1 MLKHFFFASF
11 ILFFLIVLPA
21 KAEVLDSDK
30 DGLSDVDEI
39 YIYHTDP
46 QLPDTDGDGYLDNQ
60 EISKG
65 FSPLIANKQLKEV
78 DSDNDGLNDAQEL
91 ILGTDLGKVD
101 TDGDGHLDG
110 SEVDTGFDPLS
121 PNTEKIAKKIEIDL
135 KTQTLV
141 YYFGD
146 KKMDE
151 FLISSG
157 IPSLPTPKGQFKVLK
172 KKPIVNYS
180 GPGYYLPNTKWNLLF
195 TYKGGLGVFV
205 HGAYWHHNFGHPMS
219 HGCINVAYSDMEDL
233 YNFSEVGTKI
243 VIR

>member
-1 MLKHFFFASF
+1 MLKRLFFASF
-11 ILFFLIVLPA
+11 IFFFLIVLPA

-30 DGLSDVDEI
+30 DGLSDVDEM

-46 QLPDTDGDGYLDNQ
+46 QLADTDGDGYLD
-60 EISKG
+60 G
-65 FSPLIANKQLKEV
+65 LEV
-78 DSDNDGLNDAQEL
+78 DR
-91 ILGTDLGKVD
+91 
-101 TDGDGHLDG
+101 
-110 SEVDTGFDPLS
+110 GFDPLNS
-121 PNTEKIAKKIEIDL
+121 STEKIAKKIEVDL

-157 IPSLPTPKGQFKVLK
+157 IPSLPTPRGQFEILK
-172 KKPIVNYS
+172 KKPIINYS

-205 HGAYWHHNFGHPMS
+205 HGAYWHNNFGHPMS
-219 HGCINVAYSDMEDL
+219 HGCVNVAYSNMEDL
-233 YNFSEVGTKI
+233 YNFSEVGTKV